1 MPKDLPTEDD
11 PSLHPVPFQFT
22 EEEEATTSLPETG
35 GAGESKIKMI
45 LGLLK
50 KLMGVSDVA
59 NLRLSLPASLLE
71 PIPNLEYWS
80 YCDRADFFAAIGDS
94 TDEFERMLAVLRF
107 AFSKELKFVRAR
119 IGKPYNSALGKSR
132 VPPVL
137 LANTRE
143 PIVKAHLHDSTNDA
157 SNTNSP
163 ALGPAEMRDDVY
175 VNGYSSD
182 CVREELIVVL
192 ENSSIRSIASKKS
205 TKGAKPTDT
214 LPTSMPGLSIQN
226 GTGGD
231 QENVVV
237 FLCEQVSHHPPIS
250 SAYYTCPSKGVEMTC
265 VDQIAAK
272 VSGMNATLI
281 AYLNVIIA
289 VQVMP
294 GEANKGLF
302 INLSQPS
309 PGAGEISDKVV
320 VTCRGGKPGKK
331 LKTIIEYKDESWL
344 GKPKFAIEGAIVTYN
359 PDKPEEEEWNKIKN
373 IPSDRI
379 LAMLEG
385 SWRKQIKYK
394 RKGEKEW
401 KVLIDLEQLDL
412 TPRSVRP
419 LEQQEERESRRLWD
433 PVTVNM
439 MSKNWSEATKQ
450 KQMIEQRQRD
460 LAAERR
466 QKGIEHKP
474 VYFEEDISS
483 GKPTLSEEGRK
494 AVQAELE
501 RAREV

>member
-11 PSLHPVPFQFT
+11 PTLHPVPFQFT
-22 EEEEATTSLPETG
+22 DEDDAPATLPETG
-35 GAGESKIKMI
+35 QAGEQSKIKMI

-50 KLMGVSDVA
+50 KLIGVSDVA

-94 TDEFERMLAVLRF
+94 SDEFERMLAVLRF
-107 AFSKELKFVRAR
+107 AFSKELKFVRSR
-119 IGKPYNSALGKSR
+119 IGKPYNSALGEHFRCHWR
-132 VPPVL
+132 VPPVTL
-137 LANTRE
+137 HPKTRE
-143 PIVKAHLHDSTNDA
+143 PIVKAHLHDPTND

-163 ALGPAEMRDDVY
+163 ALGPADMRDD
-175 VNGYSSD
+175 
-182 CVREELIVVL
+182 I
-192 ENSSIRSIASKKS
+192 SIRSIASKKS
-205 TKGAKPTDT
+205 GKSAKPADG
-214 LPTSMPGLSIQN
+214 LPTSMSGLSLQN
-226 GTGGD
+226 GANGIE
-231 QENVVV
+231 ENVVV

-272 VSGMNATLI
+272 VSGMT
-281 AYLNVIIA
+281 
-289 VQVMP
+289 VQVTP
-294 GEANKGLF
+294 GDANKGLF

-309 PGAGEISDKVV
+309 PGAGEEYQVTHPIAQVNGIIKGTFYGTISDKVV
-320 VTCRGGKPGKK
+320 VTCRGGNPGKK

-344 GKPKFAIEGAIVTYN
+344 GKPKFALEGVIFSYN

-373 IPSDRI
+373 VPSDRI
-379 LAMLEG
+379 LASLEG
-385 SWRKQIKYK
+385 SWRKQIKYR

-401 KVLIDLEQLDL
+401 KVLIDLEPLDM

-419 LEQQEERESRRLWD
+419 LAEQEERESRRLWD
-433 PVTVNM
+433 PVTTNM
-439 MSKNWSEATKQ
+439 LSKNWNEATKQ
-450 KQMIEQRQRD
+450 KQVIEQRQRD
-460 LAAERR
+460 LATERK

-483 GKPTLSEEGRK
+483 GKPKLSEEGRK
-494 AVQAELE
+494 AIQAELE
-501 RAREV
+501 RAREA